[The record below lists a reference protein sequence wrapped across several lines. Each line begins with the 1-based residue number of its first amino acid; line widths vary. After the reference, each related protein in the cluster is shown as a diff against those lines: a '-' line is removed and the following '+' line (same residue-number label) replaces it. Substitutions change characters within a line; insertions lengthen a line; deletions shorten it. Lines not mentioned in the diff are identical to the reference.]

1 MGLNIF
7 DYVVSDMSNSVSIDI
22 KNVVKR
28 YGEVTAL
35 KNVTF
40 SVKEGEFFGLLGPNG
55 AGKTTLIKIISTLLK
70 PTEGDVY
77 IGKKSVNKHPE
88 KVKSLIGVVSHNTF
102 LYEELS
108 GYENLDFYMRLYG
121 INDEETIWDVLKI
134 VDMVEFANEKVYTLS
149 SGMKKRVSIGKALLH
164 RPKILLLDEP
174 TSGLDPISAKKIR
187 FLIKQ
192 LNKDGATVLLTT
204 HHLSEAESLCNRI
217 AIMDRGEVAFLEYI
231 YEMEESLEDVFLR
244 LIGE

>member
-1 MGLNIF
+1 MSKDMPAADIDVRNI
-7 DYVVSDMSNSVSIDI
+7 
-22 KNVVKR
+22 VKR

-35 KNVTF
+35 NKVTF

-77 IGKKSVNKHPE
+77 VGRKSVIDHPE
-88 KVKSLIGVVSHNTF
+88 EVKSMIGVVSHNAF

-108 GYENLDFYMRLYG
+108 SYENLDFYMKLYG
-121 INDEETIWDVLKI
+121 INDEEKIWDVLEI

-164 RPKILLLDEP
+164 KPKILLLDEP

-187 FLIKQ
+187 SLIKH
-192 LNKDGATVLLTT
+192 LNKDGTTVFLTT
-204 HHLSEAESLCNRI
+204 HHLSEAESLCNRV
-217 AIMDRGEVAFLEYI
+217 AIMNRGQVIFLEYI
-231 YEMEESLEDVFLR
+231 EEIKDSLEDVFLN